1 MGANARE
8 DWEDVG
14 SKLTGLGLKLKMHFE
29 QAAKEGRPVDEDR
42 VKESLHKV
50 GDAIE
55 QTFNALGAASR
66 DEAVIQDVKDAG
78 RSTIDALDATFSEL
92 GERFRAA
99 VKPAEGSVAADAE
112 DSSTAA
118 AAPHQATGAEAP
130 GTPDPGPAEPA
141 PEGEP
146 PAGPE
151 AKE

>member
-1 MGANARE
+1 MGASARE

-29 QAAKEGRPVDEDR
+29 QAAKEGRPVDEDK

-78 RSTIDALDATFSEL
+78 RSTIDALDATFSVL

-99 VKPAEGSVAADAE
+99 VKPAEDPLAAAE

-118 AAPHQATGAEAP
+118 AATDQPTGAEPP
-130 GTPDPGPAEPA
+130 GTPDPGAAEPT

-151 AKE
+151 ATE